1 VNEAALAEIRALV
14 MEHGVPVKD
23 EEWDG
28 EWRSNATIAR
38 LRRDSP
44 EGEWSFNGDV
54 VLYQDTLWLHFAD
67 ASERRM
73 WWVRVD
79 DEDDEVAMTWDI
91 GEISDLV

>member
-1 VNEAALAEIRALV
+1 MDAVRHNLLATIYQAGL
-14 MEHGVPVKD
+14 
-23 EEWDG
+23 
-28 EWRSNATIAR
+28 SNATIAR